1 MNRFNVEVIFR
12 TIQSVLWEIILVLVW
27 TFIVLVDGFIVNHL
41 QIVWGLHIA
50 FGGFL
55 IINIACLRY
64 IQQFNNNGNLVSVE
78 RLLNTL
84 KKHIKQVL
92 C

>member
-55 IINIACLRY
+55 IINIACFRY